1 MLNAL
6 IGFGGILFLLFF
18 AWLISDNKRTINWHA
33 IGWGLVLQAFF
44 ALFVFVFPV
53 GTKVFLFLN
62 DVVLK
67 VLDCAM
73 AGTKFVFGRL
83 ALGPGMVDESGQTSL
98 GFIMAFQAF
107 PTIVFF
113 AALVGLLYYFGI
125 MQFIIKLFSIV
136 FTKLMH
142 ISGAESLYTASSIFV
157 GIESATTIRPLV
169 KKMTRSELCTI
180 LTAGL
185 ATVSSSMYAVY
196 IMILKDKFPTIAGH
210 LISASILSAPA
221 AIIMSK
227 LICPETGQPET
238 LGTTITPS
246 YEKENNAF
254 EAIINGANVGVKLIV
269 GIVSLLLA
277 FLGIVALVDKILFF
291 VGHPLNSLMGTHI
304 DWTLK
309 GLMGYLTYPF
319 TIAMGVP
326 FSEAFPIAKIIG
338 SRTIVTEVTAFQS
351 LSELMSS
358 GVAISPK
365 TIIISTYALTGFAH
379 VASLAIFVGGIGA
392 LAPERLKD
400 LSQVGFR
407 ALVAATLACFLT
419 ATIAG
424 IFCQGSTILLG

>member
-33 IGWGLVLQAFF
+33 IGWGLALQAFF

-180 LTAGL
+180 LTVGL

-210 LISASILSAPA
+210 LISA
-221 AIIMSK
+221 
-227 LICPETGQPET
+227 
-238 LGTTITPS
+238 
-246 YEKENNAF
+246 
-254 EAIINGANVGVKLIV
+254 
-269 GIVSLLLA
+269 
-277 FLGIVALVDKILFF
+277 
-291 VGHPLNSLMGTHI
+291 
-304 DWTLK
+304 
-309 GLMGYLTYPF
+309 
-319 TIAMGVP
+319 
-326 FSEAFPIAKIIG
+326 
-338 SRTIVTEVTAFQS
+338 
-351 LSELMSS
+351 
-358 GVAISPK
+358 
-365 TIIISTYALTGFAH
+365 
-379 VASLAIFVGGIGA
+379 
-392 LAPERLKD
+392 
-400 LSQVGFR
+400 
-407 ALVAATLACFLT
+407 
-419 ATIAG
+419 
-424 IFCQGSTILLG
+424 